1 MTQVGDR
8 RRNGERIVRVVC
20 CGFGSWR
27 AHSRQMVAA
36 GVVVIAACFGVAP
49 QRAVAQTE
57 SVRVHCARVGEDDRT
72 RPLRSKLVADA
83 RRLFEIDLD
92 LSSAFV
98 ATSTF
103 TRCMNGKVWL
113 CYVGANLAC
122 GKADVSDSAGAAA
135 FCRQNPNS
143 ASVPMSATGHATVY
157 SWKCVGTKA
166 TIDQQF
172 ERVDPRGFVAENWK
186 ELR

>member
-1 MTQVGDR
+1 MTDR
-8 RRNGERIVRVVC
+8 GMAEGEATRGERLMRR
-20 CGFGSWR
+20 GL
-27 AHSRQMVAA
+27 VAA
-36 GVVVIAACFGVAP
+36 GLVVIVACVGGAAQCA
-49 QRAVAQTE
+49 AAQTE
-57 SVRVHCARVGEDDRT
+57 RERAHCARVGDDDRT
-72 RPLRSKLVADA
+72 RPLRSELVADA
-83 RRLFEIDLD
+83 RRLFEIGPD
-92 LSSAFV
+92 LSAAFV
-98 ATSTF
+98 ATSTV

-122 GKADVSDSAGAAA
+122 GKADVSYSASAAA

-157 SWKCVGTKA
+157 SWKCIGTKA

>member
-1 MTQVGDR
+1 MSKAL
-8 RRNGERIVRVVC
+8 II
-20 CGFGSWR
+20 
-27 AHSRQMVAA
+27 A
-36 GVVVIAACFGVAP
+36 GLVVIAAGLANPP
-49 QRAVAQTE
+49 QRADAQSE
-57 SVRVHCARVGEDDRT
+57 SARAYCARVGDDDQA
-72 RPLRSKLVADA
+72 RPLRSELVADA

-157 SWKCVGTKA
+157 SWKCIGTKA
-166 TIDQQF
+166 MIDQQF